1 MHEVQVGQ
9 PPSHQVLVLPFCK
22 IFLPTIPQLL
32 ATAAS
37 WKVLSLCSNQC
48 TRSCIGVVSMH
59 NSHLL
64 PSFSWCAEIARQ
76 CVRAINSISSR
87 KMIVV
92 HFPLYF
98 GNTCL
103 FPNRTISTC
112 GKMLPKLPIFKP
124 GESIRWRW
132 PLVRLKHQSQSKE
145 ALVRVSE
152 WGWRGSCRPR
162 SGSQVS
168 HQRLDRHCDHRQSGT
183 EEFRVATL
191 WQDGTCERN
200 VCLLSV

>member
-1 MHEVQVGQ
+1 MSKLANSL
-9 PPSHQVLVLPFCK
+9 PPSASLVLPFCK

-37 WKVLSLCSNQC
+37 WKVLSLCSYQC
-48 TRSCIGVVSMH
+48 DRSCIGVVSMH

-64 PSFSWCAEIARQ
+64 PSFSRCAEFARQ

-92 HFPLYF
+92 HFPSTSATLAPSPTEQYRPVEKCCL
-98 GNTCL
+98 NCL
-103 FPNRTISTC
+103 F
-112 GKMLPKLPIFKP
+112 FKP
-124 GESIRWRW
+124 GESIWWRW
-132 PLVRLKHQSQSKE
+132 PLVRLKYQSQSKE

-183 EEFRVATL
+183 EEFRVTTL

-200 VCLLSV
+200 VCL